1 VNAIFGLVP
10 AVTTAIGVAIL
21 IGLIRILRKQA
32 WYYAFGGLIA
42 VGIAAGLALFTRN
55 AANYFIP
62 TIISSGLLL
71 VLAFVSILINKPLA
85 AWASHLTRGWP
96 LNWFWRSDVKPAY
109 REVTW
114 MWLLFIAGRLVIQV
128 WLFQQGQTGQL
139 AWANT
144 LLGWP
149 VTILVLVVSYIYG
162 IWRLRKLGGPGV
174 EEFQE
179 GQEPPWKGQTR
190 GF

>member
-1 VNAIFGLVP
+1 MSTKSQEIWEELKSVLSGKTFDALLPPIIYAVVNAIFGLVP
-10 AVTTAIGVAIL
+10 AVITAIGVAIL

-32 WYYAFGGLIA
+32 WYYAFGGLVA

-62 TIISSGLLL
+62 TIVSSGLLL

-96 LNWFWRSDVKPAY
+96 LDWFWRSDVKPAY

-114 MWLLFIAGRLVIQV
+114 MWLLFISGRLIIQGM
-128 WLFQQGQTGQL
+128 L
-139 AWANT
+139 
-144 LLGWP
+144 
-149 VTILVLVVSYIYG
+149 ILVIV
-162 IWRLRKLGGPGV
+162 GV
-174 EEFQE
+174 YSRRS
-179 GQEPPWKGQTR
+179 KN
-190 GF
+190 